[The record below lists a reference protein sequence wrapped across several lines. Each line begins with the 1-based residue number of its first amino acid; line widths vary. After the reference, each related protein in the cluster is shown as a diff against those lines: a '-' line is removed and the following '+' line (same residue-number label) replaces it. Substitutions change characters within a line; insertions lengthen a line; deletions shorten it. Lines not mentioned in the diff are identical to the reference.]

1 MQMLF
6 QPHSPLTLPQFTYD
20 FVRNLS
26 ISLSFPLTPQS
37 LSRLSIHLNE
47 SKRRRRRRRRA
58 QGNNRERTVVGPSQG
73 AIEDGDTEAL
83 IFYPPCLHVYMV
95 S

>member
-26 ISLSFPLTPQS
+26 ISVSFPLTPKS
-37 LSRLSIHLNE
+37 LSRLSIHLKE
-47 SKRRRRRRRRA
+47 SKRRRMRRA

-83 IFYPPCLHVYMV
+83 IFYPPCPHVYMV